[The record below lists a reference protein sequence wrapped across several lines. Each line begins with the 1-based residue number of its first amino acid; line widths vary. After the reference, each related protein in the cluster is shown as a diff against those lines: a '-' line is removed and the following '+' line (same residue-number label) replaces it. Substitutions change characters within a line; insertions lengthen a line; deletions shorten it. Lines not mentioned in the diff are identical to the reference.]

1 VPRIALNEFGD
12 GEAEGVYIAGRMAEA
27 RLIEEL
33 FNGRDVE
40 YAVEVEAYLGGTV
53 FGIAEYAG
61 AAFYVS
67 VEQAEF
73 CRGILR
79 DAGFKAGLIDRE
91 ISGYMIDVSYRRA
104 LPGDYAAI
112 LSLQSANYV
121 ANLSA
126 EERKQGFLSA
136 QFTLEQ
142 TAQIA
147 EDLGT
152 IVAVIDNQIGGFVC
166 AFRNEFETGSS
177 VIAKM
182 LESYDRFNF
191 EARPLSAFKSYIY
204 GPVCIG
210 REYRGRGL
218 LRGLY
223 EAQKKDL
230 AGQFEIGVAF
240 VSRSNPHS
248 LQAHI
253 KGLGMTEVGDFEC
266 RGSAYVTLAFRV

>member
-1 VPRIALNEFGD
+1 MR
-12 GEAEGVYIAGRMAEA
+12 
-27 RLIEEL
+27 
-33 FNGRDVE
+33 
-40 YAVEVEAYLGGTV
+40 
-53 FGIAEYAG
+53 
-61 AAFYVS
+61 
-67 VEQAEF
+67 
-73 CRGILR
+73 
-79 DAGFKAGLIDRE
+79 
-91 ISGYMIDVSYRRA
+91 DVSYRRA

-112 LSLQSANYV
+112 LNLQSSNYI
-121 ANLSA
+121 ANLSPH
-126 EERKQGFLSA
+126 EHEQGFLSS
-136 QFTLEQ
+136 QFTPAQ

-152 IVAVIDNQIGGFVC
+152 TVAVIDDQIVGFIC
-166 AFRNEFETGSS
+166 AFRNEFETGSP

-182 LESYDRFNF
+182 LESYDRFTF
-191 EARPLSAFKSYIY
+191 ETRPLRTFPSYIY

-210 REYRGRGL
+210 REQRGRGL

-248 LQAHI
+248 LDAHV

-266 RGSAYVTLAFRV
+266 GGDSYVTLAFRV

>member
-1 VPRIALNEFGD
+1 
-12 GEAEGVYIAGRMAEA
+12 M
-27 RLIEEL
+27 
-33 FNGRDVE
+33 
-40 YAVEVEAYLGGTV
+40 
-53 FGIAEYAG
+53 
-61 AAFYVS
+61 
-67 VEQAEF
+67 
-73 CRGILR
+73 R
-79 DAGFKAGLIDRE
+79 DA
-91 ISGYMIDVSYRRA
+91 SYRRA

-112 LSLQSANYV
+112 LDLQSANYI

-126 EERKQGFLSA
+126 HEREQGFLSA
-136 QFTLEQ
+136 RFTLEQ

-152 IVAVIDNQIGGFVC
+152 IVAVIDDQIVGFIC
-166 AFRNEFETGSS
+166 AFRNEFETRSP

-182 LESYDRFNF
+182 LESYDRFIF
-191 EARPLSAFKSYIY
+191 EARPLSTLNSYIY
-204 GPVCIG
+204 GPVCMA
-210 REYRGRGL
+210 RDFRGRGL

-248 LQAHI
+248 LAAHV

-266 RGSAYVTLAFRV
+266 QGNIYVTLAFRL

>member
-1 VPRIALNEFGD
+1 
-12 GEAEGVYIAGRMAEA
+12 M
-27 RLIEEL
+27 
-33 FNGRDVE
+33 
-40 YAVEVEAYLGGTV
+40 
-53 FGIAEYAG
+53 
-61 AAFYVS
+61 S
-67 VEQAEF
+67 
-73 CRGILR
+73 
-79 DAGFKAGLIDRE
+79 
-91 ISGYMIDVSYRRA
+91 DVSYRRA
-104 LPGDYAAI
+104 LLGDYTAI
-112 LSLQSANYV
+112 LGLQSANYI
-121 ANLSA
+121 ANLS
-126 EERKQGFLSA
+126 EEEQQRGFLSA
-136 QFTLEQ
+136 QFTPEQ

-152 IVAVIDNQIGGFVC
+152 IIAIIDGQVIGFVC
-166 AFRNEFETGSS
+166 AFRNEFETGSP

-182 LESYDRFNF
+182 LESYDRFMF

-223 EAQKKDL
+223 EAQIKDL

-248 LQAHI
+248 LDAHV

-266 RGSAYVTLAFRV
+266 RGKIYVTLAFRL